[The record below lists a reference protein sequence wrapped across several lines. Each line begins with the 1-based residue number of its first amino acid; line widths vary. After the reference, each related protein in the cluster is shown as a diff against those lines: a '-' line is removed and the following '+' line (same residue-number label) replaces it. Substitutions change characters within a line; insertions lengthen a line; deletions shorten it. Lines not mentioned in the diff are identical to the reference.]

1 MEETRQA
8 LPAIANRACRAGEY
22 RSRKGTVAG
31 RWRVVMNT
39 GGKAKKQPFGN

>member
-8 LPAIANRACRAGEY
+8 LPAIANGPCRAGEY

-39 GGKAKKQPFGN
+39 GQTVGC